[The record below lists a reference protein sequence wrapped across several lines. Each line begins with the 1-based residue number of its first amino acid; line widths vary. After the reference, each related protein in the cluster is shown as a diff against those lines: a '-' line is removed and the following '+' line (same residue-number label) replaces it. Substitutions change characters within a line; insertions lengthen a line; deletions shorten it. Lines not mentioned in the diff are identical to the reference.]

1 VPFSLENLFHVATDG
16 RMKGLF
22 FYESQSMAEGENVYK
37 IEED

>member
-1 VPFSLENLFHVATDG
+1 MLPQMATSVAHNA
-16 RMKGLF
+16 RMKRLF